1 MSGRVPMC
9 EQPGI
14 AARLAEIQ
22 RERVAAIAGCRC
34 PQRTTEGLV
43 VHVSLCPLGPH
54 PAPPS
59 QMSLVLEA
67 MQRARARTRL
77 RSCTCAPSEA
87 PRPCPHKYALSE
99 CWSAANTSRPD
110 GLATRGSRLRQ
121 SPREASP
128 GEDARARLR
137 QAGVP
142 IREDAGDVSDG
153 SLCARRLDRLGC
165 LPAVRGMDCP
175 PLPPPVTANEI
186 IAEGIAAKYARH
198 RVLS

>member
-14 AARLAEIQ
+14 AERLAELQ

-43 VHVSLCPLGPH
+43 VHVTACPLR
-54 PAPPS
+54 PAAPS
-59 QMSLVLEA
+59 QMQATLAA
-67 MQRARARTRL
+67 MARARARTRL

-99 CWSAANTSRPD
+99 CWSAANTSGPD

-142 IREDAGDVSDG
+142 IREDRTD
-153 SLCARRLDRLGC
+153 
-165 LPAVRGMDCP
+165 
-175 PLPPPVTANEI
+175 EI

-198 RVLS
+198 RVLT